1 MWYPLWHRMWQRT
14 KEIALR
20 PVKVVLSWL
29 QYRQWL
35 SPFRQSSPEELRQ
48 MQRQLHQEMLRQAL
62 ADPETALLLPGAMV
76 SLSRCQIAQGGS
88 QR

>member
-1 MWYPLWHRMWQRT
+1 MQQRT
-14 KEIALR
+14 EKIVLCPLKA
-20 PVKVVLSWL
+20 VLSWL
-29 QYRQWL
+29 QRRHWL
-35 SPFRQSSPEELRQ
+35 SPTRQSSPEELRQ